1 MSPMSIA
8 VIAGLALA
16 WAIGIAVVVI
26 SFRRSSAVEER
37 LGEFT
42 RGSTAVAAPR
52 EAGPARPSVLVE
64 GLNRAIAGRT
74 FAEAI
79 ARDLARADIKLTVG
93 EYLLAHLLLALG
105 VFVIVWFLR
114 QDWVPGA
121 IAGALSLLAPRLYV
135 GWQQR
140 QRLNKFDSQLA
151 DMLNLVVNGLRAGY
165 SVNQA
170 LESVSREMPPPI
182 SMEFRRVV
190 QEMQIG
196 IPAETALANLT
207 RRIPSKDLDF
217 VVTAMNVQ
225 REVGGNL
232 AEILDTISFT
242 IRERVRIRGEI
253 QTLTAQGMI
262 TGYVISLLP
271 IGLGIFLYFL
281 NPEYIGRFFFQETFA
296 LQVCGWGMVILAL
309 TLISVG
315 FLIVRKIVDIEV

>member
-1 MSPMSIA
+1 MSIA
-8 VIAGLALA
+8 VIAGLVLA
-16 WAIGIAVVVI
+16 WAIGIGVVVA
-26 SFRRSSAVEER
+26 SFRRGSAVEER

-42 RGSTAVAAPR
+42 RGSGTAVATRR
-52 EAGPARPSVLVE
+52 EAGTPRPSILVE
-64 GLNRAIAGRT
+64 GLNRAIERRA
-74 FAEAI
+74 FFEPI
-79 ARDLARADIKLTVG
+79 ARDLARADIKLTVV
-93 EYLLAHLLLALG
+93 EYLIVHIILALG

-114 QDWVPGA
+114 QDWVPGLV
-121 IAGALSLLAPRLYV
+121 AGALSLFAPRLYV
-135 GWQQR
+135 GWRQR
-140 QRLNKFDSQLA
+140 QRLNRFDGQLA

-182 SMEFRRVV
+182 SSEFRRVM
-190 QEMQIG
+190 QEIQLG
-196 IPAETALANLT
+196 IPQEDALANLT

-217 VVTAMNVQ
+217 VVTAINVQ

-262 TGYVISLLP
+262 TGYVISFLP
-271 IGLGIFLYFL
+271 IGLGVLLYFI

-296 LQVCGWGMVILAL
+296 LQVCGWSMVITAL
-309 TLISVG
+309 MLIIIG
-315 FLIVRKIVDIEV
+315 FLIVRKIVSIEV